1 MKAISRWTGFASGLW
16 CVAFGA
22 PHLWWALGWSFGF
35 PGGQAS
41 YDFFMSSW
49 WRVGFDWFVIA
60 CCVLGVFVARALNTP
75 VESLAQR
82 KVPLRLAWTAF
93 LLLSVR
99 GVAGL
104 IVDRLQD
111 RLWDPTFVVGGVLFG
126 ALIWQAHRSNRS
138 VLSAGIP
145 T

>member
-1 MKAISRWTGFASGLW
+1 MMEATSRWTGFASSAW

-49 WRVGFDWFVIA
+49 WHVAYDWFVIA
-60 CCVLGVFVARALNTP
+60 CCLLGVFVALALNKP
-75 VESLAQR
+75 AESVAQR
-82 KVPLRLAWTAF
+82 AVSLTLAWTAF
-93 LLLSVR
+93 VLLSLR

-104 IVDRLQD
+104 IVDRFQD
-111 RLWDPTFVVGGVLFG
+111 LIWNPTFVVGGVLFG
-126 ALIWQAHRSNRS
+126 ALVWQARRSK
-138 VLSAGIP
+138 
-145 T
+145 